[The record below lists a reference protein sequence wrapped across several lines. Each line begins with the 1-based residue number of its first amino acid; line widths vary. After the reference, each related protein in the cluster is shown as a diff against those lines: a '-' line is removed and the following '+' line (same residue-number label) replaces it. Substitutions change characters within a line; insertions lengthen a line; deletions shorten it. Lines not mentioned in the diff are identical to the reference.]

1 MWEGEK
7 KKKKTAEVYKG
18 LGILE
23 KQLVAQD
30 VFLVLAGLRGGDET
44 VNEVRVSTS
53 YLTARRARSHPGQK
67 VQGDAQPV
75 PERWQLL

>member
-1 MWEGEK
+1 MWEGE

-30 VFLVLAGLRGGDET
+30 LFLVLAGLLWGCG
-44 VNEVRVSTS
+44 
-53 YLTARRARSHPGQK
+53 
-67 VQGDAQPV
+67 
-75 PERWQLL
+75 